1 MNNSLDVL
9 QARANARL
17 AKVEKEFKSTI
28 VVSENDMFVLPNSST
43 ATKRSS
49 KKPKRFTNDETY
61 LEDTETEMIFK
72 SKRRRPA
79 EKVVETVRSMEDRQ
93 RDSLLKSLQHV
104 RVEVKQLPE
113 LDVEPWCLVHCLYK
127 CHCKGRSQR
136 GRVFNFANKKNDIA
150 GSGSWEV
157 VSPRKRQ
164 YTFERDNSV
173 IDEPLQKNRKI
184 SIPEMK
190 DISEYSQSSAR
201 TSEFNWKKRSRRNAK
216 ELKLLRNECMF
227 AECQQIDLLNKRI
240 MSCRIYNQGQ
250 NVLMKSIENGRL
262 VSWAKSNALVNGSIT
277 SVGKPSTKSLQNLNQ
292 AITDTMHRLTALQER
307 GQLSLNPTSN
317 KLSIV
322 AWDRMLQ
329 AFKSHEIFI
338 WDVTLKGDL
347 RLLVLTTTHTKPK
360 SDNFMQVTNIKYAE
374 NVNSLPLIAQ
384 MMRNEY
390 QTDKT
395 KYLGTFFFF
404 LQLVIIQHF
413 QPLIT
418 NAIFKKLKSQN

>member
-61 LEDTETEMIFK
+61 LDDTETETIFK

-113 LDVEPWCLVHCLYK
+113 LGVEPWCLVHCLYK

-136 GRVFNFANKKNDIA
+136 GRVFNFANKKNDMV
-150 GSGSWEV
+150 GPGGWEV

-164 YTFERDNSV
+164 YTFERDSNV
-173 IDEPLQKNRKI
+173 ISDEPLQKNRKI
-184 SIPEMK
+184 SIPEMN
-190 DISEYSQSSAR
+190 DICEYSQSSAR

-227 AECQQIDLLNKRI
+227 VEFQQIDLLNERI
-240 MSCRIYNQGQ
+240 MSCRKYNQAQ

-262 VSWAKSNALVNGSIT
+262 SQAKSNALINGHIT
-277 SVGKPSTKSLQNLNQ
+277 SVGKPSTKSLQHLNQ

-307 GQLSLNPTSN
+307 GLLSLNPTPN

-322 AWDRMLQ
+322 PWDRMLQ

-338 WDVTLKGDL
+338 WDVKLKGDL

-360 SDNFMQVTNIKYAE
+360 SDNFMHVTNIKYAE
-374 NVNSLPLIAQ
+374 NFNSLPLIAQ

-395 KYLGTFFFF
+395 KYLGTFFSFF
-404 LQLVIIQHF
+404 Y
-413 QPLIT
+413 
-418 NAIFKKLKSQN
+418 

>member
-61 LEDTETEMIFK
+61 LEDTETETIFK
-72 SKRRRPA
+72 SKRRRVA
-79 EKVVETVRSMEDRQ
+79 EKPVEPVRSTEDRQ

-113 LDVEPWCLVHCLYK
+113 LGVEPWCLVHCLYK

-136 GRVFNFANKKNDIA
+136 GRVFNFSNKKNDMV
-150 GSGSWEV
+150 GPGGWEV

-164 YTFERDNSV
+164 YTFERDNNAIS
-173 IDEPLQKNRKI
+173 DEPVQKRSKI
-184 SIPEMK
+184 SIPEIK

-201 TSEFNWKKRSRRNAK
+201 TSVFNWRKRSRRNAK

-227 AECQQIDLLNKRI
+227 AEFQQVDLLNRRI
-240 MSCRIYNQGQ
+240 MSCRKYNQAQ

-262 VSWAKSNALVNGSIT
+262 VSQAKSNAQTNGHT
-277 SVGKPSTKSLQNLNQ
+277 APVGKPSMKPLQHLNQ
-292 AITDTMHRLTALQER
+292 VITDTMHRLTALQER
-307 GQLSLNPTSN
+307 GQLTLNPTIN

-322 AWDRMLQ
+322 PWDRMLQ
-329 AFKSHEIFI
+329 AFKSREVFI
-338 WDVTLKGDL
+338 WDVSLKGDL
-347 RLLVLTTTHTKPK
+347 RVLALSTAHTKPK
-360 SDNFMQVTNIKYAE
+360 SDTFIKVTNINYSE

-384 MMRNEY
+384 MLINEY
-390 QTDKT
+390 QSDKT
-395 KYLGTFFFF
+395 KYLGTCFSSSSIE
-404 LQLVIIQHF
+404 LLGISNH
-413 QPLIT
+413 
-418 NAIFKKLKSQN
+418 